1 MPADRP
7 MQRAATWGIAILA
20 AAAIGAGLALSGGPE
35 RGRKERRDDARLQDL
50 GQMSQTINCLAGDS
64 ARLPAEIAT
73 TGGCP
78 GPIRTVDPFTD
89 QPYRVEPVG
98 EGKYRLCAGF
108 ELPAEA
114 AQSWPARDGD
124 CLVYDLPRPNP
135 VQVVPPPPAG

>member
-20 AAAIGAGLALSGGPE
+20 AAAVGAGLALSGGPE

-50 GQMSQTINCLAGDS
+50 GQLSQTINCLAGDS

-78 GPIRTVDPFTD
+78 GPIRTVDP
-89 QPYRVEPVG
+89 
-98 EGKYRLCAGF
+98 
-108 ELPAEA
+108 PAY
-114 AQSWPARDGD
+114 PAPRSPGRRRG
-124 CLVYDLPRPNP
+124 PRPGRGS
-135 VQVVPPPPAG
+135 QGREGSEACR